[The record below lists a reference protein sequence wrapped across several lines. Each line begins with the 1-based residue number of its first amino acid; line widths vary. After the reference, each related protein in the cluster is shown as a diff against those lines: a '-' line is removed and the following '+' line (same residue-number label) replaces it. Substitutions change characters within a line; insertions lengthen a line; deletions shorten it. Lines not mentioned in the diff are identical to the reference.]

1 MLSLEDECFLFL
13 PTFFSECCFG
23 KKKNL
28 PPNNSDKK
36 KLKSVNKSWRWYC
49 ISRRVNDQINNSICK
64 GYIIK
69 VPEIEEAID
78 L

>member
-13 PTFFSECCFG
+13 PTFFSGCGFG
-23 KKKNL
+23 KKKNNL
-28 PPNNSDKK
+28 PSNNSDKK
-36 KLKSVNKSWRWYC
+36 KPKSWRWYC
-49 ISRRVNDQINNSICK
+49 ISRRVNDQKNNSICK